1 VKELAFVDVH
11 KLYDRWNMNQIADSK
26 LFIPASP
33 FRVEGN
39 EVEFGIGRCDD
50 GAEGQAQ
57 RSSVCAPLLFPV
69 VSQPKMACELNT
81 PRIPAAHAVAP
92 TSASAK
98 RFPMLILRR

>member
-1 VKELAFVDVH
+1 MEL
-11 KLYDRWNMNQIADSK
+11 K
-26 LFIPASP
+26 
-33 FRVEGN
+33 
-39 EVEFGIGRCDD
+39 GRHR
-50 GAEGQAQ
+50 G
-57 RSSVCAPLLFPV
+57 RSVCAPLLFPV